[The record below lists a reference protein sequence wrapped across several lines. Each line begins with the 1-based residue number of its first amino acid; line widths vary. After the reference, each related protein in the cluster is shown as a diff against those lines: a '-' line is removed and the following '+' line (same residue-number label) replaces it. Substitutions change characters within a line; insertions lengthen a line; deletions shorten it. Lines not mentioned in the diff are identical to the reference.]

1 MVQRNAGYIEHGKT
15 LVARIEQEVHKRG
28 FSAAD
33 IDASL
38 KALYATDLFAD
49 VKIGREGGA
58 LVVRDAAG
66 ASWSYKVEDD
76 AGIDLSAFRT
86 GDRVKVSIGRA
97 TPLNMITAA
106 DLLRKGDR
114 VEKVPY

>member
-1 MVQRNAGYIEHGKT
+1 MPARIIASV
-15 LVARIEQEVHKRG
+15 LVAAFALALFLVP
-28 FSAAD
+28 AAAEERTVLGTIVRLD
-33 IDASL
+33 PA
-38 KALYATDLFAD
+38 
-49 VKIGREGGA
+49 EGV

-66 ASWSYKVEDD
+66 ASWSFKVEAD
-76 AGIDLSAFRT
+76 AGIDLSAFRR

-114 VEKVPY
+114 VEVAPY